1 MKVDNDLR
9 QLMYVVMTTILEL
22 YKIGMG
28 TFLIYFVP
36 QKCDDHVCQ
45 MMELTPTLYHRI
57 GLCINV
63 LTLGMFLFTYMW
75 ELRREKWCLKHLD
88 TEKSVAYNNLIYILP
103 ERLSIEKKL
112 RSLNLH
118 YIRALRLT
126 SFVCCINFISSG
138 YVIYTRYLD
147 NSTITSYLSFVL
159 LILTKLRTSYS
170 VGKQSYHKNLA
181 LSALMTE
188 PLSFNIL
195 DRDQYSAIS
204 DVESDGA
211 SISYEYSSLHT

>member
-1 MKVDNDLR
+1 
-9 QLMYVVMTTILEL
+9 LMYVSMTTILEL

-36 QKCDDHVCQ
+36 QRCDDHVCHI
-45 MMELTPTLYHRI
+45 MELTPTLYHRI
-57 GLCINV
+57 GLCINM
-63 LTLGMFLFTYMW
+63 LTLGMILFTYMW
-75 ELRREKWCLKHLD
+75 ELRREKWCIKHLD
-88 TEKSVAYNNLIYILP
+88 TEKGVAYNNLIYILP

-126 SFVCCINFISSG
+126 SFVCFVNFISSG

-159 LILTKLRTSYS
+159 LLLTKLRTSYS

-211 SISYEYSSLHT
+211 SISYAYSSLHT

>member
-1 MKVDNDLR
+1 MKIDNDLK
-9 QLMYVVMTTILEL
+9 QLFYVIMTTLLEL

-57 GLCINV
+57 GLCVNAF
-63 LTLGMFLFTYMW
+63 TLCMILFTYMW
-75 ELRREKWCLKHLD
+75 ELRREKWCINHLD
-88 TEKSVAYNNLIYILP
+88 SDKGVAYNNLTYILSG
-103 ERLSIEKKL
+103 RWSIEKKL

-126 SFVCCINFISSG
+126 SFVCFINFLSSG
-138 YVIYTRYLD
+138 YIIYTRYLD
-147 NSTITSYLSFVL
+147 TSTITSYLSFAL
-159 LILTKLRTSYS
+159 LLLTKLRSSYS

-195 DRDQYSAIS
+195 DKDQYPADLETDNLS
-204 DVESDGA
+204 V
-211 SISYEYSSLHT
+211 SYEYAPLHT